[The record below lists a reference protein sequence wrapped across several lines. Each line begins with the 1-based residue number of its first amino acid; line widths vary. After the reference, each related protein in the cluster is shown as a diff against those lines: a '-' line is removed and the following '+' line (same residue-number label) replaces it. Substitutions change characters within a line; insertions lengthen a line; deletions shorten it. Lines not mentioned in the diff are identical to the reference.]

1 MRAGL
6 LLSAILLSG
15 CTTTEKFFEAFKQ
28 QNLANQGYSS
38 RLITPESTA
47 PTSIEEL
54 LKKGEDS
61 SRSENEQRK
70 IRNFE
75 QSKLLAKSE
84 VNCNYFVESIHNQR
98 AARNISFG
106 TMTTIAS
113 TAAAIVAGR
122 AGQNLA
128 GTAAVLSSTNNSIN
142 QEMYQ
147 GILMPAIT
155 KEILQTR
162 KDLYAKIATRQQD
175 DISAYPYP
183 LAIVDA
189 IAYHNL
195 CSIPF
200 ALVGLVN
207 KAEAAPTSAIDNSA
221 AILSI
226 DNEINRI
233 KNLLND
239 SSLGFSSEEKS
250 TLSKQILALNE
261 RRNLFVTAH
270 ALPQVKGQPGNQP
283 PPVAPPVAPATD
295 TPVPLSIP
303 GLEAQ

>member
-1 MRAGL
+1 MRAVL

-47 PTSIEEL
+47 PTSIEDL
-54 LKKGEDS
+54 LEKGDNSSKSED
-61 SRSENEQRK
+61 EQRK
-70 IRNFE
+70 VRNFE

-128 GTAAVLSSTNNSIN
+128 GAAAILSSTNNSIN

-207 KAEAAPTSAIDNSA
+207 KAETAPTSTIDNSA

-226 DNEINRI
+226 DNEMNRI

-239 SSLGFSSEEKS
+239 SSLSFSPAEKS

-261 RRNLFVTAH
+261 RRNLFVTSY
-270 ALPQVKGQPGNQP
+270 ALPQVKSQPTNQRS
-283 PPVAPPVAPATD
+283 PVTRPVTPAAD